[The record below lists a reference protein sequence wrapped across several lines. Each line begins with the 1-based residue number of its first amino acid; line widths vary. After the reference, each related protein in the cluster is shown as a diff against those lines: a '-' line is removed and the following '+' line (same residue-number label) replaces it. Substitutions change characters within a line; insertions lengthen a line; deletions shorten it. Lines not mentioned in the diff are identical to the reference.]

1 MPLDDLNRQGEQVDH
16 LDDLDRQIL
25 GILIVDGRASNVDI
39 ARKVGSSEA
48 TVRRRIQAMIDDA
61 VIEVVAVADPDKIG
75 LETHV
80 MIGINVEFG
89 KAHEVSEHLGSLEP
103 IRYLAN
109 TTGRYDL
116 VAHAY
121 FPNNDELYSFLA
133 DQLTDISGI
142 TDTET
147 TTVLKIVKR
156 TWDFQLMGPVI
167 QRDET

>member
-1 MPLDDLNRQGEQVDH
+1 VPLAGLNRQGEQVDH

-25 GILIVDGRASNVDI
+25 AILVVDGRASNVDI
-39 ARKVGSSEA
+39 ARKVRTSEA

-61 VIEVVAVADPDKIG
+61 VIEVVAVADPYKIG

-89 KAHEVSEHLGSLEP
+89 KAHEVSEHLVSLEP

-121 FPNNDELYSFLA
+121 FPSNEKLYSFLA

-142 TDTET
+142 TDAET
-147 TTVLKIVKR
+147 ATVLKIIKR
-156 TWDFQLMGPVI
+156 TWDFQLMGPMI
-167 QRDET
+167 QKDES

>member
-1 MPLDDLNRQGEQVDH
+1 VDH
-16 LDDLDRQIL
+16 LDDLDGQIL
-25 GILIVDGRASNVDI
+25 AILMVDGRASNVDI
-39 ARKVGSSEA
+39 ARKVGTSEA

-80 MIGINVEFG
+80 MIGINVAFG
-89 KAHEVSEHLGSLEP
+89 KAHEVSEHLGSLKP

-121 FPNNDELYSFLA
+121 FPSNEELYSFLA
-133 DQLTDISGI
+133 DQLTGISGI
-142 TDTET
+142 TDMET
-147 TTVLKIVKR
+147 ATVLKIVKR
-156 TWDFQLMGPVI
+156 TWDFQLMGPVV
-167 QRDET
+167 QRGET

>member
-1 MPLDDLNRQGEQVDH
+1 
-16 LDDLDRQIL
+16 
-25 GILIVDGRASNVDI
+25 
-39 ARKVGSSEA
+39 
-48 TVRRRIQAMIDDA
+48 MIDDA
-61 VIEVVAVADPDKIG
+61 VIEVVAVADPYKIG

-80 MIGINVEFG
+80 MLGINVEFG
-89 KAHEVSEHLGSLEP
+89 KAHEVSEHLGSLKP

-121 FPNNDELYSFLA
+121 FPNNEELYSFLA
-133 DQLTDISGI
+133 DQLTGISGI

-147 TTVLKIVKR
+147 STVLKIVKR

-167 QRDET
+167 QRGET